1 MNLEWVSNIEQN
13 FCHLIENIY
22 IYWISIISE
31 YNTFNTLQKM
41 LKITWDHPFRY
52 IKIRKQ
58 ILMTYFEPFSY
69 WQWYLIQCQ

>member
-1 MNLEWVSNIEQN
+1 
-13 FCHLIENIY
+13 
-22 IYWISIISE
+22 
-31 YNTFNTLQKM
+31 M

-69 WQWYLIQCQ
+69 